1 MSSVEMKSMRRLDD
15 DAGRYEN
22 KAYMDDEPNQHSQHV
37 TSNPDDVTLEIKDG
51 TYDKAD
57 GQTDEADL
65 RDYNAYQR
73 ALLSLQSNIS
83 ESMNKNARNIKLG
96 IGVFL
101 VLLYFAYFAYAM
113 YYRFGDEGSWRLLGF
128 TVLVVVIIVLVNLYR
143 SYNSEIDEWWDS
155 TQDTR
160 ESKSCDRF
168 MTFVKWFLRI
178 GVFLAVVI
186 YIIIDIAIKHP
197 QNLISVA
204 GLVIYIIIFYFT
216 SKNPAKVNWHTV
228 FWGIALQYIFA
239 LLILRTFWGYEMFK
253 WLGDRV
259 TEFLEYTV
267 AGIIFV
273 FGDKYTDHFFAMKVL
288 SIIVFFFTFIN
299 ILYYIGAMQAIVKI
313 LGRFLAFCMGTTPAE
328 SINAAANIFVSMT
341 ESPLMIRPFLKDMT
355 RSELHAV
362 MTGGFATIAG
372 SVLGAYI
379 SFGVPANH
387 LLSASVMSAPAAL
400 AMSKLSYP
408 ETEISKGTSKDFDK
422 LQKAPEHNLIEAA
435 SNGASASIKIVG
447 AVAVNVLAFLSLL
460 AFLNATLTWFGDRVG
475 VDGLTFEF
483 ICSYVLYPVSFF
495 MGTEAADC
503 RKVAELIG
511 VKTFTNEFIAYGQ
524 LKDLIANRKTFD
536 NYTTF
541 FNTTQWHWAKD
552 DVILDITGEVLKGGF
567 ISLKSEIIAT
577 YALCGFANFGS
588 IGITLGALGALAPTR
603 KSDLSRM
610 VVRAMICGNVACF
623 LTACIA
629 GLLFKEYA

>member
-1 MSSVEMKSMRRLDD
+1 MSGVVEMKSMRPLADTDKRYDNQAYLEDD
-15 DAGRYEN
+15 HKISNPD
-22 KAYMDDEPNQHSQHV
+22 V
-37 TSNPDDVTLEIKDG
+37 TVEIRPDDVTDNFKEE
-51 TYDKAD
+51 
-57 GQTDEADL
+57 QDL
-65 RDYNAYQR
+65 SEYNAYQR
-73 ALLSLQSNIS
+73 ALLSLQ
-83 ESMNKNARNIKLG
+83 KNASETFTRHAKPIKSF
-96 IGVFL
+96 VAVVL
-101 VLLYFAYFAYAM
+101 VLLYFAYLGYAL

-128 TVLVVVIIVLVNLYR
+128 TVLVVLIIVLVSVCNMY
-143 SYNSEIDEWWDS
+143 SSEIDTWWDG
-155 TQDTR
+155 TKQTR
-160 ESKSCDRF
+160 NSRGCDVLGIF
-168 MTFVKWFLRI
+168 IKWFLRV
-178 GVFLAVVI
+178 GVFIAIAVYV
-186 YIIIDIAIKHP
+186 IIDIAIDHP

-204 GLVIYIIIFYFT
+204 GLALYIVIFYVT
-216 SKNPAKVNWHTV
+216 SANPAKVNWHTV

-239 LLILRTFWGYEMFK
+239 LLILRTQWGYEMFK

-267 AGIIFV
+267 AGIVFV
-273 FGDKYTDHFFAMKVL
+273 FGDKYYDHFFAMKVL
-288 SIIVFFFTFIN
+288 SIIVFFFTFIS
-299 ILYYIGAMQAIVKI
+299 IMYYIGAMQAIVKVI
-313 LGRFLAFCMGTTPAE
+313 GRFLAFCMGTTPAE

-341 ESPLMIRPFLKDMT
+341 ESPLMIRPFLNDMT
-355 RSELHAV
+355 MSELHAV

-400 AMSKLSYP
+400 AISKLSYP
-408 ETEISKGTSKDFDK
+408 ETEISKGSSKDFDK
-422 LQKAPEHNLIEAA
+422 LEKSKEHNLIEAA

-475 VDGLTFEF
+475 IDGLTFEL

-495 MGTEAADC
+495 MGTDTDDC

-524 LKDLIANRKTFD
+524 LKDLINNRKTFE

-541 FNTTQWHWAKD
+541 FNTTQWHWEKD
-552 DVILDITGEVLKGGF
+552 DVVLDLTKQVLKGGYLS
-567 ISLKSEIIAT
+567 IKSEIIAT

-588 IGITLGALGALAPTR
+588 IGITLGGIGALAPRR
-603 KSDLSRM
+603 KPDLAKM

-629 GLLFKEYA
+629 GLLYKDYD

>member
-1 MSSVEMKSMRRLDD
+1 MKAMRPLADNGSNYDNRGYVSDEENQRRTHDGKTSSPDSVTVEIVDSIDD
-15 DAGRYEN
+15 TADKE
-22 KAYMDDEPNQHSQHV
+22 
-37 TSNPDDVTLEIKDG
+37 KD
-51 TYDKAD
+51 
-57 GQTDEADL
+57 ADL
-65 RDYNAYQR
+65 EDYNAYQR
-73 ALLSLQSNIS
+73 ALLSLQ
-83 ESMNKNARNIKLG
+83 KNVGETYKENSTNIKFG
-96 IGVFL
+96 IIIVIF
-101 VLLYFAYFAYAM
+101 LLYFAYFGYAM

-128 TVLVVVIIVLVNLYR
+128 TVLTIAIIVLVNLCRIY
-143 SYNSEIDEWWDS
+143 SSEIDTWWDG
-155 TQDTR
+155 TKQTR
-160 ESKSCDRF
+160 QSRGCYALG
-168 MTFVKWFLRI
+168 TFIKWFLRV
-178 GVFLAVVI
+178 GVFIAVAV
-186 YIIIDIAIKHP
+186 YIIIDIAIEHP
-197 QNLISVA
+197 KNLISVA
-204 GLVIYIIIFYFT
+204 GLVIYILIFYFT

-239 LLILRTFWGYEMFK
+239 LLILRTQWGYEMFK

-267 AGIIFV
+267 AGIVFV

-288 SIIVFFFTFIN
+288 SIVVFFFTFIN
-299 ILYYIGAMQAIVKI
+299 IMYYIGAMQAIVKI
-313 LGRFLAFCMGTTPAE
+313 IGRFLAFCMGTTPAE

-408 ETEISKGTSKDFDK
+408 ELGVSKGSNKDFDK
-422 LQKAPEHNLIEAA
+422 LQKSSEHNLIEAA

-447 AVAVNVLAFLSLL
+447 AIAVNVLAFLSLL

-475 VDGLTFEF
+475 IEGLTFEF

-495 MGTEAADC
+495 MGTDTADC

-524 LKDLIANRKTFD
+524 LKDLIANRQTFN

-541 FNTTQWHWAKD
+541 FNTTEWYWNKD
-552 DVILDITGEVLKGGF
+552 DVVLGITGEVLKGGF
-567 ISLKSEIIAT
+567 MSLKSEIIAT

-588 IGITLGALGALAPTR
+588 IGITLGGLGALAPSR
-603 KSDLSRM
+603 KPELAQM

-629 GLLFKEYA
+629 GLLFKEYE

>member
-15 DAGRYEN
+15 DAGRYDN
-22 KAYMDDEPNQHSQHV
+22 KAYMDDEHNQHSQHV
-37 TSNPDDVTLEIKDG
+37 TSNPDDVTLEIKDR

-96 IGVFL
+96 VAVFL

-143 SYNSEIDEWWDS
+143 SYNTEIDKWWDS

-239 LLILRTFWGYEMFK
+239 LLILRTIWGYEMFK

-408 ETEISKGTSKDFDK
+408 ETETSKGTSKDFDK

-495 MGTEAADC
+495 MGTETADC